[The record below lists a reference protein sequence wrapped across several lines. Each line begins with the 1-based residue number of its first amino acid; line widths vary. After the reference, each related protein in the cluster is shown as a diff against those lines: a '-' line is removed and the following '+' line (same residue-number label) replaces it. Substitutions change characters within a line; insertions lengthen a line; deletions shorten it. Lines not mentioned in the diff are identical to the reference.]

1 MLFRLLCLFS
11 AVCLLQAQTAHT
23 GPDNWYAPL
32 APHRVVGNV
41 HYVGTAD
48 LAEYLITTPEG
59 HILINSNFERTV
71 PLLQASVEK
80 LGFRMQDIKILL
92 TSHAHSD
99 HAAGHAMVKRLTG
112 ARVMVMDGDADVIR
126 AGGGGIK
133 ACPVDRVLRDG
144 EEVRLGGTTLVA
156 HRTPGHTRGCT
167 TWTLLA
173 NEGGKPYRVV
183 IVGSPNVN
191 PGYVLVNNR
200 DYPSIAEDYKQTFSI
215 LKAMPCDVFL
225 GAHGAYYGL
234 EEKHKRLETA
244 GANPFVDP
252 EGYRS
257 YIAEREQAFL
267 QELAKQQKEAASAAS
282 KR

>member
-1 MLFRLLCLFS
+1 MMLRLLCLLS
-11 AVCLLQAQTAHT
+11 AGYLLQAQTASRS
-23 GPDNWYAPL
+23 PDNWYTPQQ
-32 APHRVVGNV
+32 PHRVVGNV
-41 HYVGTAD
+41 YYVGTAD
-48 LAEYLITTPEG
+48 LAEYLITTPQG

-71 PLLQASVEK
+71 PLLQVSVEK

-92 TSHAHSD
+92 TSHAHGD
-99 HAAGHAMVKRLTG
+99 HAAGHAMVKELTR
-112 ARVMVMDGDADVIR
+112 ARVMVMEGDADVIKK
-126 AGGGGIK
+126 GGGGIK

-156 HRTPGHTRGCT
+156 HLTPGHTRGCT
-167 TWTLLA
+167 TWTLVA

-191 PGYVLVNNR
+191 PGYILVNNR
-200 DYPSIAEDYKQTFSI
+200 EYPGIAEDYKQTFTT
-215 LKAMPCDVFL
+215 LKAMACDVFL
-225 GAHGAYYGL
+225 GAHGSYYGL
-234 EEKHKRLETA
+234 EEKYKRLEKG

-267 QELAKQQKEAASAAS
+267 EELAKQQKEAASTAP
-282 KR
+282 KH